1 MAYQGMTQEQIFV
14 SLQNDN
20 AQLKADMLTMK
31 SMLEQA
37 TAAGATE
44 GAGQGSGGNFPD
56 WAEGKGFG
64 KGGYQS
70 LMDEKHFRRVDKFEG
85 NPAKF
90 KSWMFD
96 LLTACEYVDPSL
108 ARDLKLQT
116 KERPKINIEEGEFKI
131 EEARGARDNY
141 TFGNQKNIKVQYML

>member
-37 TAAGATE
+37 TAAGATA
-44 GAGQGSGGNFPD
+44 GAGQGSGGNSPD
-56 WAEGKGFG
+56 WGEGKGFG

-70 LMDEKHFRRVDKFEG
+70 LMD
-85 NPAKF
+85 
-90 KSWMFD
+90 
-96 LLTACEYVDPSL
+96 
-108 ARDLKLQT
+108 
-116 KERPKINIEEGEFKI
+116 
-131 EEARGARDNY
+131 
-141 TFGNQKNIKVQYML
+141 